1 MRWRRVIA
9 TPLVLAVVL
18 TIGPSAVSDE
28 RQRSEGSETPPQLA
42 ENAQQGKRKFRKFFN
57 HPTIGDGCGASSA
70 KGPRIRFFSEDLG
83 SEQPSSDARIS
94 VGNTRFAV
102 CLFGFEAGKTV
113 TVDFAW
119 PDGTVTHAT
128 DVVPYGGLDAAVV
141 GFDPLPGMPL
151 GRYELTAR
159 QGSVAA
165 TGSVTVERPRH
176 PWLGVAAGRRWIGD
190 RIRLVLAGFE
200 ANQQVRVAVYR
211 SSDRAR
217 CPGQRLRRGRAAP
230 YCLTTRRY
238 RFQVDLTGDA
248 LVTLRLRRDH
258 YRPNSY
264 LFATPTPRVVTS
276 EVVSICPRGVR
287 DFYCFD

>member
-1 MRWRRVIA
+1 MQWRRVIA
-9 TPLVLAVVL
+9 TSLVLAVVL
-18 TIGPSAVSDE
+18 TVGPSVVSDE
-28 RQRSEGSETPPQLA
+28 RQRSEASGTPPQLA
-42 ENAQQGKRKFRKFFN
+42 ENAEKGKRKFRKFFN
-57 HPTIGDGCGASSA
+57 HPTIGDGCGASGA
-70 KGPRIRFFSEDLG
+70 KDPEIRFFAEDLP

-94 VGNTRFAV
+94 VGNTLFAV
-102 CLFGFEAGKTV
+102 CLFGFEAGKAV

-128 DVVPYGGLDAAVV
+128 DVPERDSVAATV

-176 PWLGVAAGRRWIGD
+176 PWLGVVAGRRWIGD
-190 RIRLVLAGFE
+190 RIQLVLAGFQ
-200 ANQQVRVAVYR
+200 ANQQVRLAVYR

-217 CPGQRLRRGRAAP
+217 CPGQRRRPDDAVP

-248 LVTLRLRRDH
+248 LVTLRLRPDH

-264 LFATPTPRVVTS
+264 VFAAPTPRVVTS
-276 EVVSICPRGVR
+276 KAVSICPRGAR